1 MYKYPF
7 LDFNQL
13 NNNLISTNTKSLDK
27 LNTIYKLMGGEFWD
41 ADERIM
47 KGSKVAI
54 VGLGGIPFNIKN
66 DEVFMM
72 NSKIDINN
80 LMEELKKTLGLS
92 AFLSYLN
99 PLNKS
104 LEEIADKSLSFGHN
118 SILHTISLNI
128 LIVGITIGA
137 EHEFSSQRDIM
148 HLSRLT
154 VAKTNSQKKP
164 SLTLYN
170 KNLLESYEKVLRYT
184 DCVLENIKEDNEARN
199 LLYPSSKSSAIMLT
213 GSLNN
218 FKKLTSLM
226 NSGGKEDEFVHIL
239 KQLDEI
245 IKMFSE

>member
-13 NNNLISTNTKSLDK
+13 NNSLVSKDTKSFNK
-27 LNTIYKLMGGEFWD
+27 LNAIYKLMGGEFWD
-41 ADERIM
+41 TDERIM

-54 VGLGGIPFNIKN
+54 VGLGGIPFNVKN
-66 DEVFMM
+66 DEVFIMD
-72 NSKIDINN
+72 SKIDKNN
-80 LMEELKKTLGLS
+80 LIDELKKTLGLS

-104 LEEIADKSLSFGHN
+104 LEEIADKSLSLGHN

-137 EHEFSSQRDIM
+137 EHEFASQRDIM

-170 KNLLESYEKVLRYT
+170 KNLLESYINVLKYT
-184 DCVLENIKEDNEARN
+184 DSILENIKEDNEARN
-199 LLYPSSKSSAIMLT
+199 LLYPTSKSSAIMLT

-226 NSGGKEDEFVHIL
+226 NSGGKEDEFVYIL
-239 KQLDEI
+239 KQINDI
-245 IKMFSE
+245 IKILAV